1 MKAFWSYNMSE
12 NTNALRRNQWKR
24 QNDNRREA
32 DEHII
37 VKNQSIKVW
46 LNDHEHVQKTQI

>member
-1 MKAFWSYNMSE
+1 MKTPMHWEAINE
-12 NTNALRRNQWKR
+12 EQQTDR
-24 QNDNRREA
+24 RREA

-46 LNDHEHVQKTQI
+46 LNDHEHVQKKQS